1 MADETSDE
9 KLCKEKHDNIKEI
22 LVDHEARLN
31 NHAHRLDKVEQR
43 AERVDTKIE
52 GLCDQIKN
60 LVNTLK
66 WGFGIILTI
75 TLFVLGYLLKTN

>member
-1 MADETSDE
+1 MAKEDYDNES
-9 KLCKEKHDNIKEI
+9 CKEKHIDIKEI
-22 LVDHEARLN
+22 LN
-31 NHAHRLDKVEQR
+31 NHEGRLDTIERR

-60 LVNTLK
+60 LVSTLK

-75 TLFVLGYLLKTN
+75 TLFVLGYLLKID